1 MPALSLDDQEMDAV
15 MQAAAPIDPARR
27 GDVLEDLALELAK
40 CPEVGP
46 GSVYRIRA
54 SSNANISTR
63 RSVPKSTTSLASAST
78 PEPDISLTQQPRVW
92 PARWPPLASS

>member
-27 GDVLEDLALELAK
+27 GDFLEDLALELAK

-46 GSVYRIRA
+46 ASVYRILREPPTQTLRPA
-54 SSNANISTR
+54 AACQNQQRHWQARPLQNL
-63 RSVPKSTTSLASAST
+63 TSA
-78 PEPDISLTQQPRVW
+78 
-92 PARWPPLASS
+92 